1 MQWEVPSACLSF
13 FFFLQQVYRTR
24 QINKTNQKKTAAAI
38 QQTQLFNMGLEK
50 WPWGLVKDW
59 SSVSSTH
66 IRQLSDT

>member
-24 QINKTNQKKTAAAI
+24 QINKTKQKITAAAI

-50 WPWGLVKDW
+50 WP
-59 SSVSSTH
+59 
-66 IRQLSDT
+66 